1 MLLNLA
7 VLQSISYGHQLW
19 LLLVMY
25 MVTDVTLKYQFYL
38 VGLYKGIKRK
48 SDFFFFPSL
57 CLPKGIFFP
66 FPLCVFHSF

>member
-48 SDFFFFPSL
+48 SDFFFFSV
-57 CLPKGIFFP
+57 
-66 FPLCVFHSF
+66 PLSA